1 MSHNPFLLETNL
13 AKYFAQL
20 LNISVD
26 DDLSMMD
33 MVEEL
38 NSIENLSDFRIFVK
52 EKFNYERF
60 RYLTGYQKFIAL
72 VNEYKK
78 ENGPKLDEV
87 TQNKV
92 TNTALRVYWK
102 TIGVF
107 DEVNFMIQEGND
119 IRSKKV
125 SDFIGKAFMKKKN
138 DTFVVDFKSVQV
150 LENIGKREE
159 LLRLC
164 NSNKPLL
171 EEKIY
176 NAVNKLALEKAY
188 PHLAIE
194 NKKKNFEGIKT
205 IERLKLGVMNG

>member
-1 MSHNPFLLETNL
+1 MSANPFLLETNI

-20 LNISVD
+20 LNISLD

-38 NSIENLSDFRIFVK
+38 NSIENLADFRIFVK

-78 ENGPKLDEV
+78 DNAPKLDEV

-92 TNTALRVYWK
+92 DAFAPKLYKQTCDCFDDVY
-102 TIGVF
+102 
-107 DEVNFMIQEGND
+107 FMIQAGND

-125 SDFIGKAFMKKKN
+125 SDFIGKSFLKKEN
-138 DTFVVDFKSVQV
+138 GTFVIDEKSVRV
-150 LENIGKREE
+150 LEMIGKRE
-159 LLRLC
+159 R
-164 NSNKPLL
+164 LL
-171 EEKIY
+171 ELCKNNKKELEERIY
-176 NAVNKLALEKAY
+176 NAVHKLALESKY
-188 PHLAIE
+188 PQLAV
-194 NKKKNFEGIKT
+194 KKTFEGAAV
-205 IERLKLGVMNG
+205 IERLKLGVKHG